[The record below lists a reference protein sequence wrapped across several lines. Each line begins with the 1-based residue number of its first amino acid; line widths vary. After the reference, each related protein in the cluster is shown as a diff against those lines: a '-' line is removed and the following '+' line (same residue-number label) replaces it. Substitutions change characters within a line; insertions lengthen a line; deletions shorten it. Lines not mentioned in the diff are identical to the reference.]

1 MDSYGVELFD
11 RDAVFADGDQGT
23 KDEPICIL
31 SHAHNRIVGV
41 TYPVRSTSL
50 GAHTHVHV
58 SVSVC
63 MCMCLWLALVVTPT
77 SSNCNVWF
85 ATRTG

>member
-50 GAHTHVHV
+50 GAHTYTCLC
-58 SVSVC
+58 VC
-63 MCMCLWLALVVTPT
+63 VCVCGWH
-77 SSNCNVWF
+77 W
-85 ATRTG
+85 